1 MVPLSSK
8 YLLAVFSSSRALSP
22 LLRCHSVLESL
33 PLVSYSFLLSVH
45 REPTAGLRSI
55 AVVTRLYTVLPYSPH
70 GARSE
75 SARRTFFTDYPSAF
89 FPAKVSESAFHLH
102 YPPARLRTLD
112 FLPYDKHGSHEHPLD
127 FFPYDKPTVSLSE
140 VLSPFEPR
148 LPASQRQHERP
159 NDRYPAPDCRQPHTV
174 VLLSNWIE

>member
-112 FLPYDKHGSHEHPLD
+112 FLPYDK
-127 FFPYDKPTVSLSE
+127 PTVSLSE